1 MKEIQYMNEC
11 MLRDLAVMLI
21 GEYNISLAEALD
33 ILYNSDTFEKL
44 QDPETGFYFQ
54 SPVYVFDFLQRELR
68 QGKDCLN
75 TAIREI
81 PVPNRF

>member
-11 MLRDLAVMLI
+11 MMRDLAVMLI

-33 ILYNSDTFEKL
+33 ILYNSETYEKL
-44 QDPETGFYFQ
+44 QDPTTGLYFQ

-68 QGKDCLN
+68 QGK
-75 TAIREI
+75 I
-81 PVPNRF
+81 V

>member
-11 MLRDLAVMLI
+11 MMRDLAVMLI

-33 ILYNSDTFEKL
+33 ILYNSETYEKL
-44 QDPETGFYFQ
+44 QDPTTGLYFQ

-68 QGKDCLN
+68 QGKI
-75 TAIREI
+75 A
-81 PVPNRF
+81 

>member
-21 GEYNISLAEALD
+21 DEYNISLVEALD

-44 QDPETGFYFQ
+44 QDPETGLYFQ

-68 QGKDCLN
+68 QGKI
-75 TAIREI
+75 A
-81 PVPNRF
+81 